1 MQASKLKFPPAK
13 YFEKFIVQLKRDP
26 AEPVYFNLSRA
37 RESSN
42 FSTVNSLSLSLSLPE
57 ISPPRKKVI
66 SVNRDYA
73 VRNERARYTRVWL
86 MAVISGMFEIS
97 NVSDETSF
105 VESRRRFLTGRR
117 FAKRHTAISV
127 SNRDLITRNTDTNR
141 TWRAI
146 WRQGSQ
152 NRIKKSLIRERA
164 EIAKRDSNDTQQ
176 SGTLMETLVSEIL
189 ARWSFRFEDFFF
201 FHRWRKWRAH
211 EQMQVLLIITSF
223 YFGDSSV

>member
-1 MQASKLKFPPAK
+1 M
-13 YFEKFIVQLKRDP
+13 
-26 AEPVYFNLSRA
+26 
-37 RESSN
+37 
-42 FSTVNSLSLSLSLPE
+42 
-57 ISPPRKKVI
+57 
-66 SVNRDYA
+66 
-73 VRNERARYTRVWL
+73 RNERARYTRVWL

-201 FHRWRKWRAH
+201 FTDGENDERTNRCKC
-211 EQMQVLLIITSF
+211 F
-223 YFGDSSV
+223 